1 MGWKGKGF
9 CISHNKLSL
18 SHCNCNPK
26 GEDGVYRVDKKRVS
40 SGLGTNNALKSLCR
54 SVLSLNSSS
63 CFSQSKWIGAGF
75 KWIGEGF

>member
-1 MGWKGKGF
+1 MGWKGKGI

-26 GEDGVYRVDKKRVS
+26 GVDGVYRVNKKCVS

-54 SVLSLNSSS
+54 SVLGHNSSS
-63 CFSQSKWIGAGF
+63 WVVSGLGIVLQACKFVPD
-75 KWIGEGF
+75 